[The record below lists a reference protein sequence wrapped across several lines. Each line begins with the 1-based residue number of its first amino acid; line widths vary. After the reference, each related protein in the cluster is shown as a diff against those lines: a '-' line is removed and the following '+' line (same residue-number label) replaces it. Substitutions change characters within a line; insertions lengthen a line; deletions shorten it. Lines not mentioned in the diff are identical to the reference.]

1 MENKQENKEV
11 IVDYLN
17 IYRKAHNNAVAL
29 VSDAEMLFQ
38 RKSYSSAYALA
49 YTALE
54 EISKSQFA
62 ADIAT
67 GFKNKD
73 DFKSFYR
80 DHIEKISGVK
90 WAHLDANSPIYNL
103 KWIGPDQDDLELIE
117 SDAPTFTK
125 RNLSLYVDV
134 DFNSGHIKVPKE
146 NITEKDAKG
155 LIHIVNTAIYRII
168 EVEYLTDRIG
178 TKGFMK

>member
-1 MENKQENKEV
+1 MNDKKEV
-11 IVDYLN
+11 NEVAVDYLK
-17 IYRKAHNNAVAL
+17 IYREAHNNAVAL
-29 VSDAEMLFQ
+29 LGDAEMLFEK
-38 RKSYSSAYALA
+38 KSYSSAYALA

-67 GFKNKD
+67 GFRNKD

-80 DHIEKISGVK
+80 DHVEKISGVK
-90 WAHLDANSPIYNL
+90 WAHLDANSPIYNM
-103 KWIGPDQDDLELIE
+103 KWIGPDKDDLELIE
-117 SDAPTFTK
+117 SDEPTFTK
-125 RNLSLYVDV
+125 RNLALYVDV
-134 DFNSGHIKVPKE
+134 NFNNGDIKIPKE
-146 NITEKDAKG
+146 NITEEDAKG

-168 EVEYLTDRIG
+168 EVEHLTDRIG